1 MNIAN
6 KITVSRFGL
15 TLVFVLLAQFDQ
27 HVFFRW
33 LALIVAVCAALSDFL
48 DGYLARK
55 YKLVTDFGK
64 LMDPLADK
72 ILVAAAFFIL
82 CKKSITPDWFA
93 IIIVTREFAVTG
105 LRQIAA
111 SKGIIIQA
119 DKSGKIKTAFQFTYL
134 GIVALH
140 WAINGNSIAIS
151 NNTLVFFLNAVM
163 LITVYI
169 TLSSGYNYFINN
181 KNLFNK
187 NI

>member
-15 TLVFVLLAQFDQ
+15 TLVFVFIAQFEQ
-27 HVFFRW
+27 YATARW
-33 LALIVAVCAALSDFL
+33 AALGIATFAAASDFV

-55 YKLVTDFGK
+55 HSLVTDFGK

-82 CKKSITPDWFA
+82 CKKSIIPDWFA
-93 IIIVTREFAVTG
+93 IIIVTREFMVTG

-111 SKGIIIQA
+111 SKNQIIAA
-119 DKSGKIKTAFQFTYL
+119 DKFGKIKTVLQFTYL
-134 GIVALH
+134 GLVGLH
-140 WAINGNSIAIS
+140 WAWKNDAPIS
-151 NNTLVFFLNAVM
+151 NSDFKLFINFLM
-163 LITVYI
+163 IITAYI
-169 TLSSGYNYFINN
+169 TLSSGYRYFANN

>member
-15 TLVFVLLAQFDQ
+15 TLIFVVLAQFDQ
-27 HVFFRW
+27 NAFFRW
-33 LALIVAVCAALSDFL
+33 SALIVAIAAALSDFL

-55 YKLVTDFGK
+55 HKLITDFGK

-72 ILVAAAFFIL
+72 ILVAAAFFVL
-82 CKKSITPDWFA
+82 CKKSIIPDWFA

-111 SKGIIIQA
+111 SNNIIIQA
-119 DKSGKIKTAFQFTYL
+119 DKFGKIKTILQFTYL
-134 GIVALH
+134 GIVALFWTIKGNTQVIEH
-140 WAINGNSIAIS
+140 KNLALFINV
-151 NNTLVFFLNAVM
+151 LM
-163 LITVYI
+163 LATAYI
-169 TLSSGYNYFINN
+169 TLTSGYRYFANN
-181 KNLFNK
+181 KKLFNK

>member
-15 TLVFVLLAQFDQ
+15 TFAFVALAQFPNNTAM
-27 HVFFRW
+27 RW
-33 LALIVAVCAALSDFL
+33 LALIVAVGAALSDFL

-72 ILVAAAFFIL
+72 ILVAAAFFVF
-82 CKKSITPDWFA
+82 CKKSIIPDWFA

-105 LRQIAA
+105 LRQVAA
-111 SKGIIIQA
+111 SKNIIIQA
-119 DKSGKIKTAFQFTYL
+119 DKFGKIKTVLQFTYL
-134 GIVALH
+134 GLVALH
-140 WAINGNSIAIS
+140 WTLNGGKSIQNPNFILFM
-151 NNTLVFFLNAVM
+151 NILMT
-163 LITVYI
+163 ITAYI
-169 TLSSGYNYFINN
+169 TLTSGYRYFINN
-181 KNLFNK
+181 KKLFNK